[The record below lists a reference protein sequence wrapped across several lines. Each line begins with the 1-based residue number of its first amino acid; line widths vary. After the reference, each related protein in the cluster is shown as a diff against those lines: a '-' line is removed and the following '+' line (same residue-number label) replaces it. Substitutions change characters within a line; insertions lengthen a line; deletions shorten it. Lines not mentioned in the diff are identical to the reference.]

1 MSRPKGDPQSRTADG
16 DKPTVQAR
24 IGDELTRDELV
35 GKAPLPPV
43 AAAPVHRAPAKRC
56 GGCRKELAIT
66 DTFCPTCV
74 PNGASV
80 PKFGGANPP
89 DPDSIR
95 TLAMGLPVRR

>member
-16 DKPTVQAR
+16 DKPVAAAR
-24 IGDELTRDELV
+24 VGDELTRDELT
-35 GKAPLPPV
+35 GRAPPP
-43 AAAPVHRAPAKRC
+43 APTSTHRAPAKRC
-56 GGCRKELAIT
+56 GGCRRELAIT

>member
-16 DKPTVQAR
+16 DKPVEAPR
-24 IGDELTRDELV
+24 IGSELTRDELA
-35 GKAPLPPV
+35 GKAPPPTPTS
-43 AAAPVHRAPAKRC
+43 AHRAPAKRC
-56 GGCRKELAIT
+56 GGCRRELAIT

-74 PNGASV
+74 PNGGAA